1 MLKAYKYRIYPN
13 NEQKIQIAK
22 TFGCCRFVYNQTLAY
37 RKEVYEKEKK
47 SVSKT
52 DCNNYCN
59 RQLKKEY
66 EWLKEVDKFAL
77 TNAIYNMDAAYQK
90 FFKEH
95 AGYPKFKSKHDNHKS
110 YTTNFTNGNI
120 TVDFG
125 CNRVK
130 LPKLKGIKAKLH
142 RNFIGQIKSATISQV
157 PSGKYYVSILVET
170 EHVELPHINQN
181 TGIDLGIKELCI
193 TSAGKKYENPK
204 IIRKYEKKLVKLQ
217 RQLAHKEKRSQ
228 NYCKTKKKIALC
240 HEKITNTRKDY
251 LHKMSHEIISENQVI
266 VSEDLQIK
274 NMVKNHRLA
283 KSISDV
289 SWYELTR
296 QLEYK
301 AKWNGRK
308 YVKIDRFYAS
318 SQLCSVC
325 GYQNTETKNLSVR
338 EWVVHVENMWG
349 ETKEGVKRYCIQP
362 EELLDL
368 LKAIGSDNLGIC
380 WDTEHGAI
388 ENLDQDKAIAKVG
401 PYLRATHIS
410 DQTDRGNVHVLPYTG
425 NTDWDMILKAL
436 AKADYKRAFTYEIQH
451 YLLAMPE
458 KLVPDAILLSYKVG
472 EEMADQLEHY
482 KKILA

>member
-13 NEQKIQIAK
+13 SEQRIQIAK

-59 RQLKKEY
+59 RQLKKDY

-77 TNAIYNMDAAYQK
+77 TNAIYNMDAAYRK

-95 AGYPKFKSKHDNHKS
+95 AGYPKFKSKHDNRKS

-120 TVDFG
+120 TVDFE

-130 LPKLKGIKAKLH
+130 LPKLKDVKAKLH
-142 RNFIGQIKSATISQV
+142 RNFSGQIKSATVSQV

-170 EHVELPHINQN
+170 EHMELPHTNQN

-193 TSAGKKYENPK
+193 TSDGKKYENPK
-204 IIRKYEKKLVKLQ
+204 IIRKYEKKLIKLQ

-228 NYCKTKKKIALC
+228 NYYKIKKKIALC
-240 HEKITNTRKDY
+240 YEKITNTRKDY

-274 NMVKNHRLA
+274 NMVKNHHLA

-301 AKWNGRK
+301 TRWNGRK
-308 YVKIDRFYAS
+308 YIKINTFYAS

-325 GYQNTETKNLSVR
+325 GYQNAETKKLSVR
-338 EWVVHVENMWG
+338 EWVCPVCGTTHDRDVNAAKNILE
-349 ETKEGVKRYCIQP
+349 EGLRQ
-362 EELLDL
+362 
-368 LKAIGSDNLGIC
+368 
-380 WDTEHGAI
+380 
-388 ENLDQDKAIAKVG
+388 IA
-401 PYLRATHIS
+401 
-410 DQTDRGNVHVLPYTG
+410 
-425 NTDWDMILKAL
+425 
-436 AKADYKRAFTYEIQH
+436 
-451 YLLAMPE
+451 
-458 KLVPDAILLSYKVG
+458 
-472 EEMADQLEHY
+472 
-482 KKILA
+482 

>member
-13 NEQKIQIAK
+13 SEQRIQIAK

-37 RKEVYEKEKK
+37 RKEIYEKEKK

-77 TNAIYNMDAAYQK
+77 TNAIYNMDAAYRK

-95 AGYPKFKSKHDNHKS
+95 AGYPKFKSKHDNRKS
-110 YTTNFTNGNI
+110 YTTNFTNSNI
-120 TVDFG
+120 TVDFE

-130 LPKLKGIKAKLH
+130 LPKLKDVKAKLH
-142 RNFIGQIKSATISQV
+142 RNFSGQIKSATVSQV

-170 EHVELPHINQN
+170 EHMELPHTNQN

-193 TSAGKKYENPK
+193 TSDGKKYENPK
-204 IIRKYEKKLVKLQ
+204 IIRKYEKKLIKLQ

-228 NYCKTKKKIALC
+228 NYSKIKKKIALC
-240 HEKITNTRKDY
+240 YEKITNTRKDY

-274 NMVKNHRLA
+274 NMVKNHHLA

-301 AKWNGRK
+301 ARWNGRK
-308 YVKIDRFYAS
+308 YIKINTFYAS

-325 GYQNTETKNLSVR
+325 GYQNAETKKLSVR
-338 EWVVHVENMWG
+338 EWVCPVCGTTHDRDVNAAKNILE
-349 ETKEGVKRYCIQP
+349 EGLRQ
-362 EELLDL
+362 
-368 LKAIGSDNLGIC
+368 
-380 WDTEHGAI
+380 
-388 ENLDQDKAIAKVG
+388 IA
-401 PYLRATHIS
+401 
-410 DQTDRGNVHVLPYTG
+410 
-425 NTDWDMILKAL
+425 
-436 AKADYKRAFTYEIQH
+436 
-451 YLLAMPE
+451 
-458 KLVPDAILLSYKVG
+458 
-472 EEMADQLEHY
+472 
-482 KKILA
+482 

>member
-22 TFGCCRFVYNQTLAY
+22 TFGCCRFVYNHTLAY

-59 RQLKKEY
+59 RELKKAY

-90 FFKEH
+90 FFRKN

-120 TVDFG
+120 TVDFEG
-125 CNRVK
+125 NRVK
-130 LPKLKGIKAKLH
+130 LPRLKGVKAKLH
-142 RNFIGQIKSATISQV
+142 RKFSGQIKSATISQV
-157 PSGKYYVSILVET
+157 PSGKYYVSVLVET
-170 EHVELPHINQN
+170 EHMELPHTNQN
-181 TGIDLGIKELCI
+181 TGIDLGIKDLCI
-193 TSAGKKYENPK
+193 TSDGKKYENPK
-204 IIRKYEKKLVKLQ
+204 IIKKYEKKLEKLQ
-217 RQLAHKEKRSQ
+217 RQLAHKEKRSR
-228 NYCKTKKKIALC
+228 NYYKTRKKIALC

-251 LHKMSHEIISENQVI
+251 LHKISNEIISENQVI
-266 VSEDLQIK
+266 VSENLQIK
-274 NMVKNHRLA
+274 NMVKNHHLS

-308 YVKIDRFYAS
+308 YIKIDTFYAS

-325 GYQNTETKNLSVR
+325 GYQNAETKNLTVR
-338 EWVVHVENMWG
+338 EWICPACGTNHDRDINAAKNILE
-349 ETKEGVKRYCIQP
+349 EGLRQ
-362 EELLDL
+362 
-368 LKAIGSDNLGIC
+368 
-380 WDTEHGAI
+380 
-388 ENLDQDKAIAKVG
+388 IA
-401 PYLRATHIS
+401 
-410 DQTDRGNVHVLPYTG
+410 
-425 NTDWDMILKAL
+425 
-436 AKADYKRAFTYEIQH
+436 
-451 YLLAMPE
+451 
-458 KLVPDAILLSYKVG
+458 
-472 EEMADQLEHY
+472 
-482 KKILA
+482 